1 MITDQGGFCITSNFS
16 ELFPLR
22 NEQFRKISE
31 LHLNTGSRK
40 DAISTFDIRNQY
52 LTAISVKVVSQ
63 LNLSHC
69 ISTSHLA
76 MSSLQYRSSF
86 FVSFSVSKDI
96 IPTWWKVISQR
107 FNWQIKQINIF

>member
-22 NEQFRKISE
+22 NEQLGKISE

-52 LTAISVKVVSQ
+52 LTAISVKVVS
-63 LNLSHC
+63 
-69 ISTSHLA
+69 HLA
-76 MSSLQYRSSF
+76 EFVTLQLDIPSGHVFSTVQKF
-86 FVSFSVSKDI
+86 FFCIIFSI
-96 IPTWWKVISQR
+96 
-107 FNWQIKQINIF
+107 